1 MDRVLSNLDSTNVIK
16 KSMPKIIDAFVMV
29 YGEEN
34 RDLITEKLNNI
45 MVVGY
50 YDTDALFSLLYDE
63 EHLLT
68 DDIVKEVFKKHGIEY
83 NDENIDRYFGKTNT
97 FKLPNLIPILSA
109 YKYVEL
115 MRTDPNELMK
125 KELKDKYENLLKY
138 IPDLTYEDFFNH
150 NLSEE
155 QIKKLPNYYRQ
166 NLDKYLNPDVE
177 NVIATQRKNSMDYLI
192 QVHPGLTEANAD
204 DLIRRGELD
213 YLVDLGKSF
222 QEGLEKYNSFVEQNL
237 QVYIDLH
244 ERLMQYEKELSNKY
258 YLDFLMEFKDYLNE
272 KDTAILEEM
281 ISKKNFD
288 PSKLDAR
295 NYVFS
300 CLLSGQLR
308 IDYFDEKSDKQ
319 LANPGTSDYRKD
331 VIKKNRVNYFKYRGI
346 DLGDNYDD
354 YVNDPRCLEIWPK
367 YEEVAKIAERR
378 DYHLNEYNIELCT
391 NNEFYEYANN
401 EAKKRGLLD
410 KESLLTPDILTH
422 RTTCVCPNIIYEDG
436 EYKESPMVFVYT
448 DGGEYADARL
458 IHELNH
464 VIELALIEVK
474 GNDYSCISGWD
485 LVNGNINQDN
495 PQFANTVHKRE
506 EKRGY
511 ELFSEII
518 NELLAQKI
526 SSNMHEN
533 GVFILN
539 DKDHYKDHG
548 GTSYERTLFIVR
560 EFFETY
566 LDDIIASRRGNNIE
580 IIWNKVGKKNF
591 DAMNELFHEF
601 DEAFPEFTFYRLI
614 DDFKDNKDTELV
626 RKFNGIK
633 AKRDKILLA
642 MKEYSLSR
650 QVNL

>member
-1 MDRVLSNLDSTNVIK
+1 MDRILSNLDSTNVIK

-45 MVVGY
+45 IVVGY
-50 YDTDALFSLLYDE
+50 YNSDALFSMLFDE
-63 EHLLT
+63 EKT
-68 DDIVKEVFKKHGIEY
+68 ITAEIVQEIFKKLGLEY
-83 NDENIDRYFGKTNT
+83 NDENVNRYFGKNIT
-97 FKLPNLIPILSA
+97 FHYPNLIPILNA
-109 YKYVEL
+109 YKYIEL
-115 MRTDPNELMK
+115 MKTDPNEIAK
-125 KELKDKYENLLKY
+125 RDLKNKYESLLRY
-138 IPDLTYEDFFNH
+138 IPDLTYEDYFNH

-155 QIKKLPNYYRQ
+155 QIKELPRYYREY
-166 NLDKYLNPDVE
+166 LDDLLNPNVE
-177 NVIATQRKNSMDYLI
+177 EIINKQRRQSMSYLI
-192 QVHPGLTEANAD
+192 QIHPGLSEANAD
-204 DLIRRGELD
+204 DLIKRGELD
-213 YLVDLGKSF
+213 YLIDIAKSF
-222 QEGLEKYNSFVEQNL
+222 QEGLDKYEAFEEQHL
-237 QVYIDLH
+237 KVYEDL
-244 ERLMQYEKELSNKY
+244 RDKLKQYERELGNKH
-258 YLDFLMEFKDYLNE
+258 FLNFLLEFKDYLNE
-272 KDTAILEEM
+272 KDKAIFEEM
-281 ISKKNFD
+281 VSNGDFD
-288 PSKLDAR
+288 SYKLESR
-295 NYVFS
+295 NSVFS
-300 CLLSGQLR
+300 VMLSGQMK
-308 IDYFDEKSDKQ
+308 IGYFDEESDNR
-319 LANPGTSDYRKD
+319 LTNPGVNDYVKET
-331 VIKKNRVNYFKYRGI
+331 IKNNRIDYFKYRGI

-354 YVNDPRCLEIWPK
+354 YVSDPRCLEIWPK

-533 GVFILN
+533 GLFILN

>member
-1 MDRVLSNLDSTNVIK
+1 MDRILSNLDSTNVIK

-45 MVVGY
+45 IVVGY
-50 YDTDALFSLLYDE
+50 YNSDALFSMLFDE
-63 EHLLT
+63 EKT
-68 DDIVKEVFKKHGIEY
+68 ITAEIVQEIFKKLGLEY
-83 NDENIDRYFGKTNT
+83 NDENVNRYFGKNIT
-97 FKLPNLIPILSA
+97 FHYPNLIPILNA
-109 YKYVEL
+109 YKYIEL
-115 MRTDPNELMK
+115 MKTDPNEIAK
-125 KELKDKYENLLKY
+125 RDLKNKYESLLRY
-138 IPDLTYEDFFNH
+138 IPDLTYEDYFNH

-155 QIKKLPNYYRQ
+155 QIKELPRYYRE
-166 NLDKYLNPDVE
+166 NLDDLLNPNVE
-177 NVIATQRKNSMDYLI
+177 EIINKQRRQSMSYLI
-192 QVHPGLTEANAD
+192 QIHPGLSEANAD
-204 DLIRRGELD
+204 DLIKRGELD
-213 YLVDLGKSF
+213 YLIDIAKSF
-222 QEGLEKYNSFVEQNL
+222 QEGLDKYEAFEEQHL
-237 QVYIDLH
+237 KVYEDL
-244 ERLMQYEKELSNKY
+244 RDKLKQYERELGNKH
-258 YLDFLMEFKDYLNE
+258 FLNFLLEFKDYLNE
-272 KDTAILEEM
+272 KDKAIFEEM
-281 ISKKNFD
+281 VSNGDFD
-288 PSKLDAR
+288 SYKLESR
-295 NYVFS
+295 NSVFS
-300 CLLSGQLR
+300 VMLSGQMK
-308 IDYFDEKSDKQ
+308 IGYFDEESDNR
-319 LANPGTSDYRKD
+319 LTNPGVNDYVKET
-331 VIKKNRVNYFKYRGI
+331 IKNNRIDYFKYRGI

-354 YVNDPRCLEIWPK
+354 YVSDPRCLEIWPK

-591 DAMNELFHEF
+591 DTMNELFHEF

>member
-63 EHLLT
+63 EHFLT

-244 ERLMQYEKELSNKY
+244 ERLKQYEKELSNKY
-258 YLDFLMEFKDYLNE
+258 YLEFLMEFKDYLNE
-272 KDTAILEEM
+272 KDTAILEEI

-319 LANPGTSDYRKD
+319 LANPGTSDYRKG

-367 YEEVAKIAERR
+367 YEDIAKIGERR
-378 DYHLNEYNIELCT
+378 DYHLNEQYVEAYS
-391 NNEFYEYANN
+391 NNEFYKQAQK
-401 EAKKRGLLD
+401 EAKEKGLLD
-410 KESLLTPDILTH
+410 KESLFTPAVLAQ
-422 RTTCVCPNIIYEDG
+422 RMTCMSSNMIYEDG
-436 EYKESPMVFVYT
+436 EYKLHPVVSIFT
-448 DGGEYADARL
+448 DGTYWVDVRL

-464 VIELALIEVK
+464 VIELSLIEVK
-474 GNDYSCISGWD
+474 GNDYSCICGWD
-485 LVNGNINQDN
+485 YCEGSINQDN
-495 PQFANTVHKRE
+495 PKFANTVHKRKQ
-506 EKRGY
+506 KRGY

-518 NELLAQKI
+518 NELLAQKV
-526 SSNMHEN
+526 SSVMHEN

-539 DKDHYKDHG
+539 DPEHYRDSG
-548 GTSYERTLFIVR
+548 VTGYEKTLFLAR
-560 EFFETY
+560 DFFNTY
-566 LDDIIASRRGNNIE
+566 LEDIIASRRGNNIE

-591 DAMNELFHEF
+591 DALNALFHEF
-601 DEAFPEFTFYRLI
+601 AEEFPEFKFDELVVDIR
-614 DDFKDNKDTELV
+614 KNKDTALV
-626 RKFNGIK
+626 RKYNSIK